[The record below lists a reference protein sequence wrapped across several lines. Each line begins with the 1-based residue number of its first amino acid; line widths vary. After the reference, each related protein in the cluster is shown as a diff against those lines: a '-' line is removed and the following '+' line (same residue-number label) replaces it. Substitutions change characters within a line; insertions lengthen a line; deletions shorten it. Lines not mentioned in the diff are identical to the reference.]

1 MAKVITEELM
11 TFLRDNPKEAEGMML
26 QIDGRSFV
34 QMFDCAL
41 QFLQQEWEKAQKPA
55 TMTTNEVIKYYHI
68 SRKYLYDLCQA
79 GKLDKMNNGRTN
91 VYYVDQL
98 NGVLRRKVSKRT
110 RV

>member
-41 QFLQQEWEKAQKPA
+41 QFLKQEWEKAQRPA
-55 TMTTNEVIKYYHI
+55 TMTTNEVVKHYHT
-68 SRKYLYDLCQA
+68 SRKYIYDLAKA
-79 GKLDKMNNGRTN
+79 GKLDKMNNGKSN
-91 VYYVDQL
+91 VYYVHQL
-98 NGVLRRKVSKRT
+98 DDVLRKR
-110 RV
+110 V